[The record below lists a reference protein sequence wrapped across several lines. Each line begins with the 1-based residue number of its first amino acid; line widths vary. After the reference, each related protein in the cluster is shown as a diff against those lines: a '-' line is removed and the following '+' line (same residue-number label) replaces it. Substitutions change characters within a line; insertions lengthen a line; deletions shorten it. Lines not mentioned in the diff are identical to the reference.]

1 MIEFGGVLYY
11 INLEAFEDAISTQ
24 KSSEEDAVFSTETIT
39 KKNGSGIIEYEKKIV
54 TSAPKDRE
62 VDIIKFE
69 IVRNL
74 LDVVLD
80 YDDESD
86 TSLGADRALEKTSL
100 SYKMAFNTL
109 YEYGIIKEKE

>member
-11 INLEAFEDAISTQ
+11 IDLDAFEDAIST
-24 KSSEEDAVFSTETIT
+24 KKPSEEDTVSSTEKTINKDGDGDITSVTETIAT
-39 KKNGSGIIEYEKKIV
+39 V
-54 TSAPKDRE
+54 PKVRE
-62 VDIIKFE
+62 VDITKFE
-69 IVRNL
+69 IIRNL

-86 TSLGADRALEKTSL
+86 TSLGAERALEKTSL
-100 SYKMAFNTL
+100 SYKIAFNTL

>member
-11 INLEAFEDAISTQ
+11 IDLDAFEDAIST
-24 KSSEEDAVFSTETIT
+24 KKPSEEETVSSTETKTYIEA
-39 KKNGSGIIEYEKKIV
+39 NGKVNSIEKTV
-54 TSAPKDRE
+54 ATVPKVRE
-62 VDIIKFE
+62 VDITKFE
-69 IVRNL
+69 IIRNL

-86 TSLGADRALEKTSL
+86 TSLGAEIALEKTSL
-100 SYKMAFNTL
+100 SYKIAFNTL

>member
-1 MIEFGGVLYY
+1 MIEFGGILYY
-11 INLEAFEDAISTQ
+11 IDLDAFEDAIST
-24 KSSEEDAVFSTETIT
+24 KKPSEEDTVSSTETIT
-39 KKNGSGIIEYEKKIV
+39 KTANDGSVEYIKQIV
-54 TSAPKDRE
+54 ATVPKVRE
-62 VDIIKFE
+62 VDITKFE

-100 SYKMAFNTL
+100 SYKIAFNTL